1 MTSGSITLNPTITLQ
16 DVIDAFESIGFE
28 NDDSAQTTTTAE
40 LYWGNDTDHNYKVFA
55 TVPASGNLTIYMRDA
70 TYSNTSNI
78 LTLTSGTI
86 NVASTVSHLDWMK
99 FGDSIL
105 VGFNP
110 SNIDTRY
117 NVGIIAP
124 VGEHDN
130 WFVCGGGSVQY
141 PTFYRVGFRGTAKNI
156 AAVGLSNITQ
166 LAVGGV
172 IEIVKFYDADHFL
185 ENLMWC
191 PLHPPISAGL
201 CVTANV
207 GSKTYLVWGSTNGNN
222 TAYACFAFDITSEV
236 AS

>member
-1 MTSGSITLNPTITLQ
+1 MTSGSITLNTTITLQ
-16 DVIDAFESIGFE
+16 NVIDAFESIGFE
-28 NDDSAQTTTTAE
+28 NDDSVQTTTTAE
-40 LYWGNDTDHNYKVFA
+40 LYWGNDTDHNFKVFA
-55 TVPASGNLTIYMRDA
+55 TVPASGNISIYTRDA
-70 TYSNTSNI
+70 TYSNTPNL
-78 LTLTSGTI
+78 LTVHQGTI
-86 NVASTVSHLDWMK
+86 NVASTVAHLDWMK

-105 VGFNP
+105 VGFNA

-130 WFVCGGGSVQY
+130 WFVCSGGTVQY
-141 PTFYRVGFRGTAKNI
+141 PTFYRVGFGGTMKNI
-156 AAVGLSNITQ
+156 SAFGLSNITQ

-191 PLHPPISAGL
+191 PLHPPISTGL

-207 GSKTYLVWGSTNGNN
+207 GSKTYLVWGSTNSNN
-222 TAYACFAFDITSEV
+222 TGYACFAFDITSEV
-236 AS
+236 S